1 MGKSRSFLSEV
12 FFSVNSFRSAT
23 HTVSVSFEMILDSSC
38 KGGSIVE

>member
-38 KGGSIVE
+38 KGGSVVE